1 MLDLR
6 RRQFI
11 RILGTAAAA
20 WPLAL
25 HAQETANLTIATEPQ
40 VEIARVKA
48 APNGLLNPRLS
59 DRVVALTR
67 GVSLSGAEGFGSA
80 WEASPYIRPA
90 DVFAE
95 RPAVLAERY
104 GKWCSQV
111 FPAQNRLPWYN
122 YLTAFSPCSP
132 NRSTE

>member
-6 RRQFI
+6 RRQFMT
-11 RILGTAAAA
+11 LLCAAAAA

-40 VEIARVKA
+40 VEIARVKS
-48 APNGLLNPRLS
+48 APNVLPNPRLS

-67 GVSLSGAEGFGSA
+67 GFSLSGAEGIGSA

-90 DVFAE
+90 DVFG
-95 RPAVLAERY
+95 ERY
-104 GKWCSQV
+104 GGWCSQV

-122 YLTAFSPCSP
+122 YLSASSPCSP

>member
-11 RILGTAAAA
+11 TLLGAAAAA
-20 WPLAL
+20 WSLAL

-40 VEIARVKA
+40 VEIARVKS
-48 APNGLLNPRLS
+48 APNVLPNPRLS

-67 GVSLSGAEGFGSA
+67 GFSLSGAEGIGSA

-95 RPAVLAERY
+95 RPDVLAERY

-122 YLTAFSPCSP
+122 YLSASSPCSP

>member
-1 MLDLR
+1 MFGMG

-11 RILGTAAAA
+11 RLLGGAVVA

-25 HAQETANLTIATEPQ
+25 HAQETANLTMATEPQ
-40 VEIARVKA
+40 VEIARVKS
-48 APNGLLNPRLS
+48 APNVLPNPRLS

-67 GVSLSGAEGFGSA
+67 GFSLSGAEGIGSA

-95 RPAVLAERY
+95 RRHVFGERH
-104 GKWCSQV
+104 GEWCSKV
-111 FPAQNRLPWYN
+111 FAANRLPWYS
-122 YLTAFSPCSP
+122 YLPAFSPCSP
-132 NRSTE
+132 NRPTE